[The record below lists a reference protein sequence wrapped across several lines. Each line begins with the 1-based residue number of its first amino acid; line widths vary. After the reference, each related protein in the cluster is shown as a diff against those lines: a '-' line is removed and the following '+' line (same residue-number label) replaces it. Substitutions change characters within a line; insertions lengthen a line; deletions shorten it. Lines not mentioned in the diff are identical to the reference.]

1 MSQPLHGA
9 GREKAALSAIL
20 SCGTSYVNINETN
33 PQPGVFNYEK
43 NDWKTS
49 PGPDEMGLGI
59 FGNTCSHR
67 SPVFIVKEAEEV
79 SLCDPDDLGWELS
92 D

>member
-1 MSQPLHGA
+1 M
-9 GREKAALSAIL
+9 
-20 SCGTSYVNINETN
+20 NISDETN

-49 PGPDEMGLGI
+49 PGPDEMGQGK
-59 FGNTCSHR
+59 FGNTCSHLSR
-67 SPVFIVKEAEEV
+67 AFIVKEAEEV